1 MPPPPYKPALLGLR
15 RALLAAP
22 PACHWPAPL
31 PRPLRA
37 AHWLVLRARP
47 SPAVSGWPPAAL
59 PARRPP
65 LAPFPAIPLAIG
77 RNHRL
82 AWPLPSN
89 VALGKRRRTALRV
102 RATTGAWWILTGPRA
117 PRDQPGTRGAA
128 RLGPARPGSVLS
140 RLARSSPGHGL
151 PLGVT
156 AAALPA
162 PILSV
167 CPRRWAPTRPG
178 TGPVSLCFK
187 LAGHGDGP
195 GTEEPGGRGRAN
207 PAARVCL
214 RGPGTAEGPGCWC
227 APGGEG
233 PGRCP
238 CRAPGVAAPA
248 HAGPEQGR
256 AAGSRPRPGDRQ
268 PGAAQSRCCSVLRA
282 RAAPGARRFPYG
294 TGVPRVLPGAAARS
308 LLRPVLNDTLLSAPG
323 RVQRGLGRQS

>member
-1 MPPPPYKPALLGLR
+1 M
-15 RALLAAP
+15 P

-59 PARRPP
+59 PAHRLP

-77 RNHRL
+77 QHHRL
-82 AWPLPSN
+82 AWPMPSN
-89 VALGKRRRTALRV
+89 VALGKSRRTALRM
-102 RATTGAWWILTGPRA
+102 RAATGAWWILTGPRA

-128 RLGPARPGSVLS
+128 RLGPVRFWRASLVPPLDTAFPSGSRQQRYPPRSCRSVPGAGLRPG
-140 RLARSSPGHGL
+140 RAPARFRFASSSPVTETGRARRSPVAVAGQTP
-151 PLGVT
+151 PLGSAC
-156 AAALPA
+156 AAPALPR
-162 PILSV
+162 V
-167 CPRRWAPTRPG
+167 
-178 TGPVSLCFK
+178 
-187 LAGHGDGP
+187 
-195 GTEEPGGRGRAN
+195 
-207 PAARVCL
+207 PAAGAR
-214 RGPGTAEGPGCWC
+214 RAGK
-227 APGGEG
+227 G

-238 CRAPGVAAPA
+238 CPAPGAAAPA
-248 HAGPEQGR
+248 HAGPELGR

-308 LLRPVLNDTLLSAPG
+308 LLRPVLNHALLSAPG